1 MSLCVHRFPESIDI
15 DADIERSKTVLSE
28 QVVQLTDGVTT
39 GVFAYE
45 DSGGEGLPV
54 VLLHG
59 FVCNRQMWRSQF
71 AELGRTHRVIS
82 LDFPGHGASVFPVDA
97 DIYSEDRFADLV
109 VDFLATL
116 GLDKVVLVGFSMGG
130 GVALNIAHRHPSV
143 VEALVLADA
152 GGGSADPDQHRRS
165 MRDLESFVGQHG
177 FEAFVDRMLES
188 QTFSG
193 YADRSA
199 LARQHMRS
207 IIMQSDADGLPLVI
221 TGVLGSR
228 QPVQERSLEELGV
241 PTLVLVGELDRACR
255 DAADELARRIPNAA
269 LEVFDGSAHMTP
281 LEDPQRF
288 TNRLGAFLESI
299 AGTRSPAARESA
311 VVSTSN
317 TRA

>member
-1 MSLCVHRFPESIDI
+1 MSLCVHRFPESSNI
-15 DADIERSKTVLSE
+15 DAETERSKVVLSE
-28 QVVQLTDGVTT
+28 QVVRLADGVTT

-45 DSGGEGLPV
+45 DSGGEGRPV

-59 FVCNRQMWRSQF
+59 FVCNRLMWRSQF

-82 LDFPGHGASVFPVDA
+82 LDFPGHGASVFPPDP

-109 VDFLATL
+109 VDFLAAL
-116 GLDKVVLVGFSMGG
+116 GLDKAVLVGFSMGG
-130 GVALNIAHRHPSV
+130 GVALNIAHRYPSV
-143 VEALVLADA
+143 VDALVLADA
-152 GGGSADPDQHRRS
+152 GGGSADPDQHNRS

-188 QTFSG
+188 PTFSG

-199 LARQHMRS
+199 LARRHMRS

-221 TGVLGSR
+221 TGILGSR

-255 DAADELARRIPNAA
+255 DAAVELARRIPNAA

-288 TNRLGAFLESI
+288 TNRLGAFLDSI
-299 AGTRSPAARESA
+299 ASTRSPARESA

-317 TRA
+317 SHA